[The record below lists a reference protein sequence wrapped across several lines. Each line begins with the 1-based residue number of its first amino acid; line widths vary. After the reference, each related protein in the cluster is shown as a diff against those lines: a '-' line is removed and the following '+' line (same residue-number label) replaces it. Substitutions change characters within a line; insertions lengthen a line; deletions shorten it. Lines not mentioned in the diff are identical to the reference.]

1 MRDFIEVIDFS
12 IEELVVQQENYT
24 NLMNSDNFN
33 AQPEDINK
41 SQTIKDLDFLLDSPS
56 VKNLK
61 KLLSQKKYLLEK
73 DKLHQTLKDAVEQLD
88 FNFRDKQNA
97 QGLSLEYNPRLT
109 DAIGQPGDFVRVPK
123 EDNIYY
129 GQINSDN

>member
-12 IEELVVQQENYT
+12 IEELVVQQDNYT

-33 AQPEDINK
+33 TQPDEINK

-73 DKLHQTLKDAVEQLD
+73 DKLH
-88 FNFRDKQNA
+88 
-97 QGLSLEYNPRLT
+97 
-109 DAIGQPGDFVRVPK
+109 
-123 EDNIYY
+123 
-129 GQINSDN
+129 

>member
-12 IEELVVQQENYT
+12 IDELVVQQDLYT

-33 AQPEDINK
+33 TQPEDINK

-73 DKLHQTLKDAVEQLD
+73 DKLH
-88 FNFRDKQNA
+88 
-97 QGLSLEYNPRLT
+97 
-109 DAIGQPGDFVRVPK
+109 
-123 EDNIYY
+123 
-129 GQINSDN
+129 

>member
-12 IEELVVQQENYT
+12 IDELVLQQDLYT

-33 AQPEDINK
+33 TQPEDINK

-73 DKLHQTLKDAVEQLD
+73 DKLH
-88 FNFRDKQNA
+88 
-97 QGLSLEYNPRLT
+97 
-109 DAIGQPGDFVRVPK
+109 
-123 EDNIYY
+123 
-129 GQINSDN
+129 